1 MPEATVLY
9 SVTAVVIAALVLWVA
24 AVLKTAKEPWAR
36 EPPPKPPAQ
45 QTEPSSTAPAA
56 RDETQK
62 AAATLGKRDSTSIDA
77 DETAKATPMALSDK
91 RHAAAAEA
99 SASEKPSEEKQES

>member
-36 EPPPKPPAQ
+36 EPPPKPLAQ
-45 QTEPSSTAPAA
+45 QAEPSSTAAPVRGEA
-56 RDETQK
+56 EEPEGS
-62 AAATLGKRDSTSIDA
+62 LGKRDGTSIDA
-77 DETAKATPMALSDK
+77 DETAKATPMALGEQ
-91 RHAAAAEA
+91 RAAATEA
-99 SASEKPSEEKQES
+99 SESEKPSEEKS